1 MREENEKLKRNV
13 RHVEERRKKNSECSD
28 RAPSEECTNPSSDIH
43 AGTMAFHKVKATLK
57 ALAIEAHQLSSTT
70 TTFDTVCETDSGSGR
85 CSEGEDSSKLK
96 GKYSSTNEESYND
109 SEEEES
115 CAYSEEGSYDDNDY
129 DDGNHTKESDDGSL
143 NSGDSGCSGC
153 FIDARYLSSSST
165 C

>member
-13 RHVEERRKKNSECSD
+13 RHVEDRSKKNSEYSD
-28 RAPSEECTNPSSDIH
+28 RTPSEACTSISSDIN

-85 CSEGEDSSKLK
+85 CSEGEDSTELK
-96 GKYSSTNEESYND
+96 EKYASTNEERDNN

-115 CAYSEEGSYDDNDY
+115 CVYSEEGSHDDIDY